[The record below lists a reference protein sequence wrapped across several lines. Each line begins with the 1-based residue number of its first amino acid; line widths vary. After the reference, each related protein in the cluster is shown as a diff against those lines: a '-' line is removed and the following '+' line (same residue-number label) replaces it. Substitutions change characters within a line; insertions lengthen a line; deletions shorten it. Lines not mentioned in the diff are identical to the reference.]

1 MSNLDSLDKI
11 VSLAKAR
18 GFIFQ
23 SSEIYGGLSAV
34 YDYGPL
40 GVELKRNIRNA
51 WWKEMTQRHGNIV
64 GIDAAIFMHPK
75 VWEASGHVGGFND
88 PMIDD
93 KQSKKRYRA
102 DMLIEQYIM
111 KLENKFINDLYKHIN
126 EENKI
131 KTDDYIIDISKPV
144 HSIQARV
151 DQFLQANKGSILKP
165 DFSDETETIFVSVF
179 DEIKSNIE
187 LRPNSLFPH
196 VSKFEKDLSK
206 IIKLYFNLLVA
217 GGTGRKITDDLY
229 DIIIENEIKSPD
241 SGAFDWTEVR
251 QFNLMF
257 KTAFG
262 ATAGEDDIVY
272 LRPETA
278 QGIFVNYKNV
288 LDTSRVSV
296 PFGIAQTGKAFRNE
310 VVARQFVFRMREFEQ
325 MEMQYFVEPGSD
337 EEAYNEWM
345 KKRISW
351 HKKIGIREENLRFMP
366 HPADKLAHY
375 ARAAADV
382 QYKYPIGWQEVEGV
396 HNRSDFD
403 LTQHQEFSG
412 KKLDYFDQKNNK
424 RFVPYVIE
432 TSIGLDR
439 CTLMVLCDAYREEEV
454 NGEKRVVLKMHP
466 ELAPIQVGVFP
477 LIKKPELKEIA
488 HKIADDLRE
497 DYSVQYDE
505 TGSIGKRYRRLDEAG
520 TPFCITVD
528 FDGLEDDTVTIRHR
542 DDMSQERVPVD
553 KVGEVI
559 RAGIK
564 GWKAG

>member
-40 GVELKRNIRNA
+40 GVELKNNIRNT
-51 WWKEMTQRHGNIV
+51 WWKEMTQRHDNIV
-64 GIDAAIFMHPK
+64 GVDAAIFMHPK

-102 DMLIEQYIM
+102 DMLIEQYIA
-111 KLENKFINDLYKHIN
+111 KLEKDGKQD
-126 EENKI
+126 EADKI
-131 KTDDYIIDISKPV
+131 QEQLDTTGTRKS
-144 HSIQARV
+144 
-151 DQFLQANKGSILKP
+151 L
-165 DFSDETETIFVSVF
+165 TE
-179 DEIKSNIE
+179 
-187 LRPNSLFPH
+187 
-196 VSKFEKDLSK
+196 
-206 IIKLYFNLLVA
+206 
-217 GGTGRKITDDLY
+217 DLY
-229 DIIIENEIKSPD
+229 DIIMENEIRSPD

-257 KTAFG
+257 KTQFG
-262 ATAGEDDIVY
+262 STSTEEDGVY

-288 LDTSRVSV
+288 LDTARVQV

-310 VVARQFVFRMREFEQ
+310 VVARQFIFRMREFEQ
-325 MEMQYFVEPGSD
+325 MEMQYFVEPGTD
-337 EEAYNEWM
+337 GDAYEEWLE
-345 KKRISW
+345 KRLAW
-351 HKKIGIREENLRFMP
+351 HKSIGIREENLRTAP
-366 HPADKLAHY
+366 HPEDKLAHY
-375 ARAAADV
+375 ARAAADI
-382 QYKYPIGWQEVEGV
+382 QYKYPIGWQEVEGI

-412 KKLDYFDQKNNK
+412 KKLEYYDQKNQK
-424 RFVPYVIE
+424 RYMPYVIE
-432 TSIGLDR
+432 TSVGLDR
-439 CTLMVLCDAYREEEV
+439 LTLMVLCDAYREEEID
-454 NGEKRVVLKMHP
+454 GDSRTVLKLDP
-466 ELAPIQVGVFP
+466 RLAPVQVGIFP
-477 LIKKPELKEIA
+477 LIKKPELQEIA
-488 HKIADDLRE
+488 HKIEKELRE

-505 TGSIGKRYRRLDEAG
+505 SGSIGKRYRRLDEAG

-528 FDGLEDDTVTIRHR
+528 FETIEDDNKVTIRYR
-542 DDMSQERVPVD
+542 DDMSQVRIPIE

-559 RAGIK
+559 RNGIK
-564 GWKAG
+564 DWKVS

>member
-51 WWKEMTQRHGNIV
+51 WWKEMTQRHDNIV
-64 GIDAAIFMHPK
+64 GVDAAIFMHPK
-75 VWEASGHVGGFND
+75 VWEASGHVAGFND

-102 DMLIEQYIM
+102 DMIIEQEILRRLNKLNAKNIPNITNIM
-111 KLENKFINDLYKHIN
+111 SAFSRHLQENYRDRDLDSFKEIEFEHFYDN
-126 EENKI
+126 Y
-131 KTDDYIIDISKPV
+131 DQIIEDPSEREQVFELIY
-144 HSIQARV
+144 
-151 DQFLQANKGSILKP
+151 L
-165 DFSDETETIFVSVF
+165 DF
-179 DEIKSNIE
+179 
-187 LRPNSLFPH
+187 
-196 VSKFEKDLSK
+196 
-206 IIKLYFNLLVA
+206 LVA
-217 GGTGRKITDDLY
+217 TAGTRKSLTEDLY
-229 DIIIENEIKSPD
+229 DIIIENEIKAPD
-241 SGAFDWTEVR
+241 SGTFDWTEVR

-262 ATAGEDDIVY
+262 ATASEDDAVY

-288 LDTSRVSV
+288 LDTARVQV

-325 MEMQYFVEPGSD
+325 MEMQYFVEPGTD
-337 EEAYNEWM
+337 ADAYAAWKE
-345 KKRISW
+345 KRIGW
-351 HKKIGIREENLRFMP
+351 HKSIGIREENLRFAD
-366 HPADKLAHY
+366 HPQDKLAHY
-375 ARAAADV
+375 ALAAVDV
-382 QYKYPIGWQEVEGV
+382 QYQFPIGWQEVEGI

-424 RFVPYVIE
+424 RYTPYVIE

-454 NGEKRVVLKMHP
+454 DGDTRTVLKMHP
-466 ELAPIQVGVFP
+466 NLAPVQVGVFP
-477 LIKKPELKEIA
+477 LIKKPELQELA
-488 HKIADDLRE
+488 HKIDADLRE
-497 DYSVQYDE
+497 DFSVLYDE
-505 TGSIGKRYRRLDEAG
+505 SGSIGKRYRRLDEAG

-528 FDGLEDDTVTIRHR
+528 FDGLEDNTVTIRYR
-542 DDMSQERVPVD
+542 DDMSQERIPVD
-553 KVGEVI
+553 KVADVI
-559 RAGIK
+559 KAGIK
-564 GWKAG
+564 DWKPE

>member
-40 GVELKRNIRNA
+40 GVELKNNIRNT
-51 WWKEMTQRHGNIV
+51 WWKEMTQRHDNIV
-64 GIDAAIFMHPK
+64 GVDAAIFMHPK

-102 DMLIEQYIM
+102 DMLIEQYIA
-111 KLENKFINDLYKHIN
+111 KLEKDGKQD
-126 EENKI
+126 EADKI
-131 KTDDYIIDISKPV
+131 QEQLDTTGTRKS
-144 HSIQARV
+144 
-151 DQFLQANKGSILKP
+151 L
-165 DFSDETETIFVSVF
+165 TE
-179 DEIKSNIE
+179 
-187 LRPNSLFPH
+187 
-196 VSKFEKDLSK
+196 
-206 IIKLYFNLLVA
+206 
-217 GGTGRKITDDLY
+217 DLY
-229 DIIIENEIKSPD
+229 DIIMENEIRSPD

-257 KTAFG
+257 KTQFG
-262 ATAGEDDIVY
+262 STSTEEDGVY

-288 LDTSRVSV
+288 LDTARVQV

-325 MEMQYFVEPGSD
+325 MEMQYFVEPGTD
-337 EEAYNEWM
+337 GDAYEEWLE
-345 KKRISW
+345 KRLAW
-351 HKKIGIREENLRFMP
+351 HKSIGIREENLRTAP
-366 HPADKLAHY
+366 HPDDKLAHY
-375 ARAAADV
+375 ARAAADI

-412 KKLDYFDQKNNK
+412 KKLEYYDQKNQK
-424 RFVPYVIE
+424 RYMPYVIE
-432 TSIGLDR
+432 TSVGLDR
-439 CTLMVLCDAYREEEV
+439 LTLMVLCDAYREEEID
-454 NGEKRVVLKMHP
+454 GDSRTVLKLDP
-466 ELAPIQVGVFP
+466 RLAPVQVGIFP
-477 LIKKPELKEIA
+477 LIKKPELQEIA
-488 HKIADDLRE
+488 HKIEKELRE

-505 TGSIGKRYRRLDEAG
+505 SGSIGKRYRRLDEAG

-528 FDGLEDDTVTIRHR
+528 FETIEDDNKVTIRYR
-542 DDMSQERVPVD
+542 DDMSQVRIPIE

-559 RAGIK
+559 QKGIK
-564 GWKAG
+564 DWKVS

>member
-40 GVELKRNIRNA
+40 GVELKNNIRNT
-51 WWKEMTQRHGNIV
+51 WWKEMTQRHDNIV
-64 GIDAAIFMHPK
+64 GVDAAIFMHPK

-102 DMLIEQYIM
+102 DMLIEQYIA
-111 KLENKFINDLYKHIN
+111 KLEKDGKQD
-126 EENKI
+126 EADKI
-131 KTDDYIIDISKPV
+131 QEQLDTTGTRKS
-144 HSIQARV
+144 
-151 DQFLQANKGSILKP
+151 L
-165 DFSDETETIFVSVF
+165 TE
-179 DEIKSNIE
+179 
-187 LRPNSLFPH
+187 
-196 VSKFEKDLSK
+196 
-206 IIKLYFNLLVA
+206 
-217 GGTGRKITDDLY
+217 DLY
-229 DIIIENEIKSPD
+229 DIIMENEIRSPD
-241 SGAFDWTEVR
+241 SGAFDWTDVR

-257 KTAFG
+257 KTQFG
-262 ATAGEDDIVY
+262 STSTEEDGVY

-288 LDTSRVSV
+288 LDTARVQV

-325 MEMQYFVEPGSD
+325 MEMQYFVEPGTD
-337 EEAYNEWM
+337 GDAYEEWLE
-345 KKRISW
+345 KRLAW
-351 HKKIGIREENLRFMP
+351 HKSIGIREENLRTAP
-366 HPADKLAHY
+366 HPEDKLAHY
-375 ARAAADV
+375 ARAAADI
-382 QYKYPIGWQEVEGV
+382 QYKYPIGWQEVEGI

-412 KKLDYFDQKNNK
+412 KKLEYYDQKNQK
-424 RFVPYVIE
+424 RYMPYVIE
-432 TSIGLDR
+432 TSVGLDR
-439 CTLMVLCDAYREEEV
+439 LTLMVLCDAYREEEID
-454 NGEKRVVLKMHP
+454 GDSRTVLKLDP
-466 ELAPIQVGVFP
+466 RLAPVQVGIFP
-477 LIKKPELKEIA
+477 LIKKPELQEIA
-488 HKIADDLRE
+488 HKIEKELRE

-505 TGSIGKRYRRLDEAG
+505 SGSIGKRYRRLDEAG

-528 FDGLEDDTVTIRHR
+528 FETIEDDNKVTIRYR
-542 DDMSQERVPVD
+542 DDMSQVRIPIE

-559 RAGIK
+559 RDGIK
-564 GWKAG
+564 DWKAE

>member
-40 GVELKRNIRNA
+40 GVELKRNIRNE
-51 WWKEMTQRHGNIV
+51 WWKEMTQRHSNIV

-93 KQSKKRYRA
+93 KASKKRYRA
-102 DMLIEQYIM
+102 DMLIEDYIR
-111 KLENKFINDLYKHIN
+111 KLEKDG
-126 EENKI
+126 
-131 KTDDYIIDISKPV
+131 KTDKAAK
-144 HSIQARV
+144 IQEQLDTTGTR
-151 DQFLQANKGSILKP
+151 
-165 DFSDETETIFVSVF
+165 
-179 DEIKSNIE
+179 
-187 LRPNSLFPH
+187 NSLT
-196 VSKFEKDLSK
+196 E
-206 IIKLYFNLLVA
+206 
-217 GGTGRKITDDLY
+217 DLY
-229 DIIIENEIKSPD
+229 DIIMENEIKGPD

-262 ATAGEDDIVY
+262 ATASEDDIVY

-325 MEMQYFVEPGSD
+325 MEMQYFVKPGTDDASY
-337 EEAYNEWM
+337 EEWLQ
-345 KKRISW
+345 KRVAW
-351 HKKIGIREENLRFMP
+351 HKSIGIREENLRTAP
-366 HPADKLAHY
+366 HPDDKLAHY

-382 QYKYPIGWQEVEGV
+382 QYHFPIGWQEVEGI

-403 LTQHQEFSG
+403 LKQHQEFSG
-412 KKLDYFDQKNNK
+412 KKLEYFDQKENE
-424 RFVPYVIE
+424 RYIPYVIE

-439 CTLMVLCDAYREEEV
+439 CTLMVLCDAYREEEIE
-454 NGEKRVVLKMHP
+454 GEKRTVLKMDP
-466 ELAPIQVGVFP
+466 RLAPITAGIFP
-477 LIKKPELKEIA
+477 LIKKPPLQELARKIEADLKE
-488 HKIADDLRE
+488 
-497 DYSVQYDE
+497 SFNVQYDE
-505 TGSIGKRYRRLDEAG
+505 AGSIGKRYRRLDEAG
-520 TPFCITVD
+520 TPFCITID
-528 FDGLEDDTVTIRHR
+528 FDTIEQDQKVTIRNR
-542 DDMSQERVPVD
+542 DDMSQVRVAIDQV
-553 KVGEVI
+553 EHVI
-559 RAGIK
+559 REGMK
-564 GWKAG
+564 GWKPS